1 MAKINKYILLSLL
14 GILIPAFFVT
24 VFYFCRTEI
33 PACREASGELRDFR
47 YYFDESKNEWVAE
60 ESYAVVGEDVTAVRI
75 DDFAELNFI
84 DKVNYVPD
92 EFVVPSSNPIS
103 YDFQTVSL
111 NDSTFA
117 QSGSIVIFLLNL
129 DPEDPEFSAK
139 AEALDKYKV
148 GDYWEFSVLLPKV
161 FTAANIYL
169 NSSLTATVGEI
180 ADYEFIE
187 FNTSDDRVTLNNIS
201 ETERL
206 VLTLKFYTR
215 REALNNNVI
224 TIHYRSESETLA
236 GLRDPLC
243 VGSHDAVNRLRKQYP
258 VTFIIALI
266 VSAMIFFV
274 FIVLS
279 FLKKTTGF
287 LAETALVFGV
297 TALALAN
304 YLLAGET
311 GVPLFWSALRY
322 SANFLIPGAA
332 SLTLAKGY
340 RRAVPLFAF
349 GLHAAGFVM
358 SFILPYV
365 SVSASEG
372 ISVAVT
378 LLKILSA
385 ATLTCLIFL
394 PSILKK
400 PLPSLLRTFCGGVA
414 AVNVASSVFIAPTS
428 EVLLYPPI
436 WLYFALT
443 VISFL
448 TVISI
453 IANTERENA
462 YITANLNS
470 EVERQVKD
478 IRAVV
483 TERDKLLQFIS
494 HDLKK
499 PLVFGENH
507 LDILL
512 EREKDDEQIKLINI
526 VRQNNKKVLE
536 NLTEIAGYARFNY
549 IEEPS
554 RPIELSEICDKLY
567 NYCTEDCKAAGIL
580 LKNDVD
586 RKAFAFAKPQGL
598 ENALTNIIL
607 NAIEHAD
614 CTEITLSL
622 RSDRNKILISVK
634 DNGKGISPDLDVFRP
649 YVSENDSEVGG
660 LGLYIC
666 KSIIESMNG
675 ELTYSSGVGGTV
687 FTVALLKA

>member
-1 MAKINKYILLSLL
+1 
-14 GILIPAFFVT
+14 
-24 VFYFCRTEI
+24 
-33 PACREASGELRDFR
+33 
-47 YYFDESKNEWVAE
+47 
-60 ESYAVVGEDVTAVRI
+60 
-75 DDFAELNFI
+75 
-84 DKVNYVPD
+84 
-92 EFVVPSSNPIS
+92 
-103 YDFQTVSL
+103 
-111 NDSTFA
+111 
-117 QSGSIVIFLLNL
+117 
-129 DPEDPEFSAK
+129 
-139 AEALDKYKV
+139 
-148 GDYWEFSVLLPKV
+148 
-161 FTAANIYL
+161 
-169 NSSLTATVGEI
+169 
-180 ADYEFIE
+180 
-187 FNTSDDRVTLNNIS
+187 
-201 ETERL
+201 
-206 VLTLKFYTR
+206 
-215 REALNNNVI
+215 
-224 TIHYRSESETLA
+224 
-236 GLRDPLC
+236 
-243 VGSHDAVNRLRKQYP
+243 
-258 VTFIIALI
+258 
-266 VSAMIFFV
+266 
-274 FIVLS
+274 
-279 FLKKTTGF
+279 
-287 LAETALVFGV
+287 
-297 TALALAN
+297 
-304 YLLAGET
+304 
-311 GVPLFWSALRY
+311 
-322 SANFLIPGAA
+322 
-332 SLTLAKGY
+332 
-340 RRAVPLFAF
+340 
-349 GLHAAGFVM
+349 M

-400 PLPSLLRTFCGGVA
+400 PLPSLLRTFFFFFA
-414 AVNVASSVFIAPTS
+414 AVNVISSVFIAPTS

-675 ELTYSSGVGGTV
+675 ELTYSSGIGGTV